1 MKHFSSWADVE
12 LMQQRNEINEYDISG
27 WRRSLSDM
35 VATFEQIKKA
45 SELYPCWGVGGAY
58 VGLWDKSDPC
68 LLLKV
73 DGAKHKGLTLWA
85 YDEGADLYYL
95 ANLDEHGEL
104 METHTEIYFDMVEG
118 VLDELIE
125 RDPEWTDE
133 EYRKRAE
140 ADSEKKGFP
149 FELLNMMAE
158 NGKTAVCVVDED

>member
-12 LMQQRNEINEYDISG
+12 LMQQRGEVSEYDFSG
-27 WRRSLSDM
+27 WKQSLGDM
-35 VATFEQIKKA
+35 VATFEQIKKG
-45 SELYPCWGVGGAY
+45 SLFSCWGVGGAY

-133 EYRKRAE
+133 EYRQRAE
-140 ADSEKKGFP
+140 ADSKNKGFP
-149 FELLNMMAE
+149 FDLLNMMAE
-158 NGKTAVCVVDED
+158 NGKTAVCVIGDDE